1 MQANKLKP
9 NISGLVA
16 WVEVNGLGQLATDC
30 DVTYQAVQ
38 KWIRKKRV
46 PAERARDIERAT
58 QGRVTRY
65 QLRPDVFGSTA
76 PTVTDAREA
85 G

>member
-1 MQANKLKP
+1 MQSNELKP
-9 NISGLVA
+9 NISALVA
-16 WVEVNGLGQLATDC
+16 WIEVNGLGQLATDC
-30 DVTYQAVQ
+30 GVSYQAIQ

-46 PAERARDIERAT
+46 PAERARAIESAT

-65 QLRPDVFGSTA
+65 QLRPDIFGSA
-76 PTVTDAREA
+76 PSSDLREA